1 MWAQGD
7 RDPGRE
13 NRLPERKLL
22 TPRGKGHSHKRWASA
37 RASEVLVMDINQG
50 SHEFLTGY
58 NPNLPVPTYQVEESP
73 SWASELPR
81 NTLTGIPQKPGNVL
95 LSWKVT
101 SHGKTPEI
109 SYENMWKENGNAPHT
124 PACWEG
130 FHFTIPFHQTPP
142 QFHHFPVFTSLP
154 TSGHAGARVFLLTE
168 QGSGCHPLD
177 SWLQVPLNRLGNSAL
192 SGCFM
197 LQ

>member
-22 TPRGKGHSHKRWASA
+22 TPRGKGHSHNRWASA

-58 NPNLPVPTYQVEESP
+58 NPNLAVPTYQVEESP

-109 SYENMWKENGNAPHT
+109 SYENM
-124 PACWEG
+124 
-130 FHFTIPFHQTPP
+130 
-142 QFHHFPVFTSLP
+142 
-154 TSGHAGARVFLLTE
+154 
-168 QGSGCHPLD
+168 
-177 SWLQVPLNRLGNSAL
+177 
-192 SGCFM
+192 
-197 LQ
+197 